1 MEEIITLFKILG
13 IPIQINITWI
23 IAFVLITWW
32 FSTGVYPAR
41 VYGWTEINYWIIGAV
56 TSLVLFASVLIH
68 ELAHSFVA
76 LSKGHSIEGIT
87 LFLFGGVSKIVGD
100 SKKPSD
106 EFYIS
111 FSGPLS
117 SLVIGV
123 IFILLNNLINLGSG
137 IFSQNIREL
146 IYVVAFMNILLAV
159 FNLIPGFPMD
169 GGRILRAIIWW
180 FSGNKDM
187 ASRFVYVLGKY
198 ISFLIVGWGIWN
210 IFLGDITGGIWTI
223 LIGIFL
229 YSSGRNEYM
238 MNNVKN
244 YRENNTFFKFGTKK
258 EHQENSHIPVSMAYK
273 PLSVSIEEDISI
285 SELKSLNYLT
295 TYRDIVPVTFEG
307 KIQGFIGLRDLEK
320 IDKDKITVNEF
331 LKTQLFFS
339 IQKDESC
346 EMALNIM
353 DQNKLFALLVLD
365 GDKNLGSVIRED
377 ILDIY
382 ISTKK

>member
-1 MEEIITLFKILG
+1 
-13 IPIQINITWI
+13 
-23 IAFVLITWW
+23 
-32 FSTGVYPAR
+32 
-41 VYGWTEINYWIIGAV
+41 
-56 TSLVLFASVLIH
+56 
-68 ELAHSFVA
+68 
-76 LSKGHSIEGIT
+76 
-87 LFLFGGVSKIVGD
+87 
-100 SKKPSD
+100 
-106 EFYIS
+106 
-111 FSGPLS
+111 
-117 SLVIGV
+117 
-123 IFILLNNLINLGSG
+123 
-137 IFSQNIREL
+137 
-146 IYVVAFMNILLAV
+146 
-159 FNLIPGFPMD
+159 
-169 GGRILRAIIWW
+169 
-180 FSGNKDM
+180 
-187 ASRFVYVLGKY
+187 
-198 ISFLIVGWGIWN
+198 
-210 IFLGDITGGIWTI
+210 
-223 LIGIFL
+223 
-229 YSSGRNEYM
+229 